1 MVFKS
6 TEWEYTNMATE
17 TEYTPVEAGDQY
29 LYIQDATYYPDAC
42 HYDIEFKSLSNGA
55 VFRIRYFMLT
65 KEGKQNG
72 FTGKVLHTLGKAIN
86 NEDVVLA
93 PADIIGAVVR
103 ANVQFTVPK
112 TEGGKAYPK
121 VEEFHAVPEDLL
133 QYSGKPDQYFLPE

>member
-1 MVFKS
+1 
-6 TEWEYTNMATE
+6 MATE

-86 NEDVVLA
+86 MTSNSHAMMYRTCSHLPLPDF
-93 PADIIGAVVR
+93 IS
-103 ANVQFTVPK
+103 K
-112 TEGGKAYPK
+112 TG
-121 VEEFHAVPEDLL
+121 HR
-133 QYSGKPDQYFLPE
+133 